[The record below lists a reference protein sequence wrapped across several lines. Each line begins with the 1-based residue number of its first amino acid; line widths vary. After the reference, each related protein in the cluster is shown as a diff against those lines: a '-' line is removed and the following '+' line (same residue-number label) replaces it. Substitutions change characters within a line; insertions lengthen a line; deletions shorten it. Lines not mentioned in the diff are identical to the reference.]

1 MIQSQMGKKQW
12 AQWKGS
18 GKASYGGG
26 WQQES
31 AAHWGDGSYGWE
43 DPQYPTYS
51 HAASSAPARPP
62 VEKPRT
68 ETAAAGLVR
77 AVQRLLTTAR
87 KAEVKTRKLAEEQ
100 EKIEA
105 NWSQFQQDLRAKF
118 VRARETYK
126 ADKEKIAQAL
136 AESENAQTRAFQELQ
151 EAMNN
156 PGSPVERKE
165 PELPAAI
172 AKEWEALLGED
183 DSDEEMTQAAIE
195 TVPQRMKDAL
205 GAPRTPMTP
214 PSTSAA
220 PRRASTTPLL
230 AAMTTGSSPPGFGA
244 DGAVVSAVGD
254 PYQTSPTMRM
264 SLPSPPVPP
273 PGRARSRSVTR
284 RTPIKEVG
292 KTPKKMETGGAL
304 SKRLEERRQSD
315 EEIPVAG
322 RARIWGTSWSEN
334 YRL

>member
-87 KAEVKTRKLAEEQ
+87 KAEVKMRKLAEEQ
-100 EKIEA
+100 ENIEA

-165 PELPAAI
+165 PEL
-172 AKEWEALLGED
+172 LL
-183 DSDEEMTQAAIE
+183 
-195 TVPQRMKDAL
+195 R
-205 GAPRTPMTP
+205 
-214 PSTSAA
+214 
-220 PRRASTTPLL
+220 
-230 AAMTTGSSPPGFGA
+230 
-244 DGAVVSAVGD
+244 
-254 PYQTSPTMRM
+254 
-264 SLPSPPVPP
+264 
-273 PGRARSRSVTR
+273 
-284 RTPIKEVG
+284 
-292 KTPKKMETGGAL
+292 
-304 SKRLEERRQSD
+304 
-315 EEIPVAG
+315 
-322 RARIWGTSWSEN
+322 
-334 YRL
+334 

>member
-1 MIQSQMGKKQW
+1 
-12 AQWKGS
+12 
-18 GKASYGGG
+18 
-26 WQQES
+26 
-31 AAHWGDGSYGWE
+31 
-43 DPQYPTYS
+43 
-51 HAASSAPARPP
+51 
-62 VEKPRT
+62 
-68 ETAAAGLVR
+68 
-77 AVQRLLTTAR
+77 
-87 KAEVKTRKLAEEQ
+87 
-100 EKIEA
+100 
-105 NWSQFQQDLRAKF
+105 
-118 VRARETYK
+118 
-126 ADKEKIAQAL
+126 
-136 AESENAQTRAFQELQ
+136 
-151 EAMNN
+151 
-156 PGSPVERKE
+156 
-165 PELPAAI
+165 
-172 AKEWEALLGED
+172 
-183 DSDEEMTQAAIE
+183 MTQAAIE

-205 GAPRTPMTP
+205 GAPRTPPRARPTVMPMTP

-315 EEIPVAG
+315 EEIPVADLSKQAG
-322 RARIWGTSWSEN
+322 KDLEPLGVKTTDYDDTGWCGAWEQQG
-334 YRL
+334 